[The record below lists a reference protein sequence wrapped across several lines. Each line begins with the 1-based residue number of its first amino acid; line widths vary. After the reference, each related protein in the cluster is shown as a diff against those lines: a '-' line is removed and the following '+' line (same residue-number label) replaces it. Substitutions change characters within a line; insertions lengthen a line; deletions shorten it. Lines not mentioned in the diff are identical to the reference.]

1 MVECRLLNECLDQLA
16 RKHPTVKFVK
26 CVATKAVENF
36 QDRDLPAL
44 LFYQAGDLF
53 GQLVPCSD
61 ILGGKRMNAKTVE
74 FVLAA

>member
-1 MVECRLLNECLDQLA
+1 MLA
-16 RKHPTVKFVK
+16 RKHPNVKFVK
-26 CVATKAVENF
+26 CVATKAVDNF

-53 GQLVPCSD
+53 GQLVPCKD
-61 ILGGKRMNAKTVE
+61 ILGGIRMNVKTVE